1 MPVAEEATREVIT
14 PAGPCPVC
22 GENAGWDPLVL
33 REMMFGSRETFDYG
47 RCQACGSMVIATIPD
62 DLGRHY
68 PPAYYSLGA
77 ADPADPA
84 SPDGFVRRR
93 ATGILMD
100 RSLFGRRRRRVIAR
114 LARKL
119 AGQPPN
125 AAGARALVAAAHLDS
140 LDDPILDVGSGSR
153 PMLLASLR
161 RLGFRSLQAIEPFV
175 TGDTMYLGVPV
186 RKAVLTDVRGTFRLI
201 MFHHSLE
208 HVPDPRATLA
218 AANGLLDPAGRCQ
231 VRTPVMGTGMWDRYG
246 TDWVEL
252 DPPRH
257 LAVFSRDGFE
267 RMAAAAGFE
276 IDHVTY
282 DSGDWEFIASEQ
294 YRRDIGMN
302 EPGSHFVDPT
312 ASAFRPEEIAG
323 FQSDARRLSETGQAG
338 RASYWLRAANG

>member
-1 MPVAEEATREVIT
+1 MPVAEETTRELAI
-14 PAGPCPVC
+14 PAGPCSVC
-22 GENAGWDPLVL
+22 GESAGWEPVVL

-47 RCQACGSMVIATIPD
+47 RCHACGSLVIATIPD

-68 PPAYYSLGA
+68 PPSYYSLGA
-77 ADPADPA
+77 GDPA
-84 SPDGFVRRR
+84 SPNGFVRRR

-100 RSLFGRRRRRVIAR
+100 RSLFGRRRRRFITR

-119 AGQPPN
+119 AGPPPT
-125 AAGARALVAAAHLDS
+125 AAGVRALVAAANLAS

-153 PMLLASLR
+153 PVLLASLR
-161 RLGFRSLQAIEPFV
+161 RLGFRNLQAIEPFV
-175 TGDTMYLGVPV
+175 TSDTTYLGVPV

-218 AANGLLDPAGRCQ
+218 AARGLLDPAGRCQ
-231 VRTPVMGTGMWDRYG
+231 VRTPVMGTGMWERYG

-252 DPPRH
+252 DPPHH
-257 LAVFSRDGFE
+257 LAVFSRDGFQ

-276 IDHVTY
+276 IEDVTY
-282 DSGDWEFIASEQ
+282 DSSDWEFVASEH
-294 YRRDIGMN
+294 YRRDIGMH

-312 ASAFRPEEIAG
+312 ASGFRPDEIAG
-323 FQSDARRLSETGQAG
+323 FQSDARRLSESGQAG